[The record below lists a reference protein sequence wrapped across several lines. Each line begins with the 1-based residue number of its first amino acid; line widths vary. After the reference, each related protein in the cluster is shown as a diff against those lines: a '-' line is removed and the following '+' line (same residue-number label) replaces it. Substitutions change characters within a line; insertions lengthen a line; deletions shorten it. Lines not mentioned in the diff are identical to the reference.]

1 MIEWLRWTALAT
13 AALVDSE
20 FAISVFYLLHLN
32 IIFGFFAMLIAII
45 MGAGAPTD
53 CSSVQPERAR
63 YLSLQIVCIILWI
76 PLSFMP
82 FLFMKMKGDAWVHN
96 MWILDPD
103 EEDDEDD
110 KKADE

>member
-53 CSSVQPERAR
+53 CSSV
-63 YLSLQIVCIILWI
+63 
-76 PLSFMP
+76 
-82 FLFMKMKGDAWVHN
+82 
-96 MWILDPD
+96 
-103 EEDDEDD
+103 
-110 KKADE
+110 